1 MIAAQNIVLGAMQ
14 WDPGFRGFLTV
25 VLSVIILCGS
35 VALIMGTNSG
45 ARLGTLL
52 AVSGLFGW
60 LTVMGAI
67 WAIYGIGWK
76 GQSPSWDVVDIV
88 QSDPNAPTMNSAIS
102 KGDSLPV
109 PGDGT
114 LPLASEVREGSEL
127 LQTEFPAERKAPTL
141 SEMAAVDPSIEDM
154 VNDKLEDWHLL
165 SGSNGYTGESQA
177 RVAEQVVARGFF
189 SDQTEFTFLD
199 GFWTGGEKPRKDDSI
214 INRAIFK
221 VTNTFDHPHPPF
233 YVAIQLQAVIPQTTK
248 PGQAPPTVVRD
259 ADATVYTVIME
270 RNRGNLRQPAI
281 FFTIF
286 SGIVFA
292 VTANMLHR
300 RDKLA
305 QLQRAAVAGAS

>member
-1 MIAAQNIVLGAMQ
+1 MIATAANLLGAMQ

-35 VALIMGTNSG
+35 VALILSTNSG

-52 AVSGLFGW
+52 AVSALFGW

-76 GQSPSWDVVDIV
+76 GEAPTWDVRDVV
-88 QSDPNAPTMNSAIS
+88 QNDVSAS
-102 KGDSLPV
+102 SVETAQTLPI

-114 LPLASEVREGSEL
+114 LPDPLEVRAESED
-127 LQTEFPAERKAPTL
+127 LQAEFPSERKDPTL
-141 SEMAAVDPSIEDM
+141 SELASVDPAIEET
-154 VNDKLEDWHLL
+154 VNEQLGDWNLL
-165 SGSNGYTGESQA
+165 ASSNGYTGEAQA
-177 RVAEQVVARGFF
+177 KVAEELVADGTFG
-189 SDQTEFTFLD
+189 DATEFTFLD
-199 GFWTGGEKPRKDDSI
+199 GFWTGGEAPRDDDSI
-214 INRAIFK
+214 IGRAIFK
-221 VTNTFDHPHPPF
+221 VTNTFDHPHDPF
-233 YVAIQLQAVIPQTTK
+233 YVAIQLQAVVPQETK

-259 ADATVYTVIME
+259 QEATVYTVIME

-286 SGIVFA
+286 CGIVFA
-292 VTANMLHR
+292 ITANMLHR

-305 QLQRAAVAGAS
+305 QLQRAAVAGAE